1 MAGVSLSAGMNSRMS
16 GAADS
21 SAVAE
26 GKRDTTQF
34 SYQQPGKKATTILSP
49 HLETI
54 SYGSMIIV
62 LDNSATSLPLG

>member
-1 MAGVSLSAGMNSRMS
+1 MNSMMS
-16 GAADS
+16 GSDDS
-21 SAVAE
+21 GAIGE
-26 GKRDTTQF
+26 GMRDSMKF

-54 SYGSMIIV
+54 TYGSMIIV